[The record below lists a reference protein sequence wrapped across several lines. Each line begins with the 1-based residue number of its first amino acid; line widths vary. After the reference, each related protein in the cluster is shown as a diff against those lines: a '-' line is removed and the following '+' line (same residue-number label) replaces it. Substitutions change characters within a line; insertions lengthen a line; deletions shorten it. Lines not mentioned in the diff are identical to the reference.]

1 MKYKACLLTTDNP
14 VYPLLWKEALEASGL
29 FEPLAVVDIT
39 ANDWLQQLS
48 TRRYDLF
55 LLRPPGKT
63 NLFKQ
68 LYDERVPLAVSR
80 FGVPCYPSLLEVRLY
95 ENKRYLRDWLMVHQ
109 LPHPETFV
117 FFNRDEA
124 LRFIGQRKE
133 FPLMGKTNIGAS
145 GNGVVVLRDRKA
157 ASDYVNRAFAEGLR
171 PRSGPKVLK
180 GSLFA
185 KIRKALTMKGF
196 LKNRLKTYATGA
208 LNVQYH
214 FVILQRFVP
223 HQFEW
228 RCVRIGDSFFAHKKL
243 VTNGMASGTL
253 QKGYDAVPLP
263 LLDFVKRVTDD
274 HQLTSV
280 ALDLFEDGSGGFLI
294 NEIQCY
300 FGQSDPWQM
309 LVDGKPGR
317 VGWSDGGWLFEEG
330 MFNTRE
336 SYDLRVA
343 HAVQLLK
350 SCKGQS

>member
-1 MKYKACLLTTDNP
+1 MKYKACLLTTNNP

-29 FEPLAVVDIT
+29 FEPLVVVDIT
-39 ANDWLQQLS
+39 ANDWLQQLNAD
-48 TRRYDLF
+48 TYNLF

-68 LYDERVPLAVSR
+68 LYDERVHLAVSR
-80 FGVPCYPSLLEVRLY
+80 FDVPCYPSLLEVRLY
-95 ENKRYLRDWLMVHQ
+95 ENKRYLRDWLMVHR
-109 LPHPETFV
+109 LPHPDTFV
-117 FFNRDEA
+117 FFDRDEA
-124 LRFIGQRKE
+124 FGFIRQRKE
-133 FPLMGKTNIGAS
+133 FPLVGKTNIGAS
-145 GNGVVVLRDRKA
+145 GNGVVVLRDSKA
-157 ASDYVNRAFAEGLR
+157 ASDYVARAFAEGLR
-171 PRSGPKVLK
+171 PRSGPKVFK
-180 GSLFA
+180 GSLIA
-185 KIRKALTMKGF
+185 KIRKAITMKGF

-214 FVILQRFVP
+214 FVILQRYVP

-243 VTNGMASGTL
+243 APGGMASGTL
-253 QKGYDAVPLP
+253 LKGYDAVPP
-263 LLDFVKRVTDD
+263 ALLDFLKRVTDS

-280 ALDLFEDGSGGFLI
+280 AVDLFEDGAGGYLI

-317 VGWSDGGWLFEEG
+317 YVWSNLGWVFEEG

-336 SYDLRVA
+336 SYDLRVE

-350 SCKGQS
+350 SHKVQN